1 VSSLSDSAV
10 HPTALSHDPA
20 NDADLDLLAALL
32 GRASSVAVGR
42 AAAARLLEA
51 FGGLA
56 GAVAADE
63 TALRGLG
70 LSTAAVAN
78 LGRSRDLAIALAR
91 SEACRR
97 PVLSSWTALTAYL
110 RADLAHAPREQ
121 FRVLYLDRRNILMR
135 NEWRADGTV
144 DHAPVYPREVVRRA
158 LELSASALIL
168 VHNHPSGDPSP
179 SRPDIDMTRRVVE
192 AARVFDIK
200 VHDHVIVGREGTA
213 SFRAL
218 GLMEP
223 P

>member
-1 VSSLSDSAV
+1 MS
-10 HPTALSHDPA
+10 TRPA
-20 NDADLDLLAALL
+20 ADFHRQPEPLPGETDQDLLASIFERVLSQEA
-32 GRASSVAVGR
+32 GRTAAVEMI
-42 AAAARLLEA
+42 AT
-51 FGGLA
+51 FHGLA
-56 GAVAADE
+56 GVAAADE
-63 TALRGLG
+63 AALLRAGLDRSG
-70 LSTAAVAN
+70 VAE
-78 LGRSRDLAIALAR
+78 LLRIRAMALAMMR
-91 SEACRR
+91 AQACDR

-110 RADLAHAPREQ
+110 RTALAHAPREQ
-121 FRVLYLDRRNILMR
+121 FRVLFLDRRNVLMR

-168 VHNHPSGDPSP
+168 VHNHPSGDPRP
-179 SRPDIDMTRRVVE
+179 SRPDIVMTRRVVE